1 MSKTFFCLISTVVAA
16 AGLACAPTA
25 HAERLFTA
33 TLTGAQEVPVPGSPT
48 ATGFA
53 SFVLNDAQTALRFN
67 ATVFGIDF
75 TGLQT
80 ADTGDNLLNAHI
92 HAPGAPGVAA
102 PVVWGFIGTPF
113 NDNNPNDVVVS
124 AFPNAVGGTVSG
136 KWDAPEGNGTTLAAQ
151 LPSILSGNSYI
162 NFHTVQFPGGA
173 LRGQILPVV
182 PEPGTLALLATALVA
197 GGGVLRKRTG

>member
-1 MSKTFFCLISTVVAA
+1 
-16 AGLACAPTA
+16 
-25 HAERLFTA
+25 
-33 TLTGAQEVPVPGSPT
+33 
-48 ATGFA
+48 
-53 SFVLNDAQTALRFN
+53 
-67 ATVFGIDF
+67 
-75 TGLQT
+75 
-80 ADTGDNLLNAHI
+80 
-92 HAPGAPGVAA
+92 
-102 PVVWGFIGTPF
+102 
-113 NDNNPNDVVVS
+113 VVVS

>member
-1 MSKTFFCLISTVVAA
+1 
-16 AGLACAPTA
+16 
-25 HAERLFTA
+25 LFTA
-33 TLTGAQEVPVPGSPT
+33 TLTGAQEVPIPGSPT
-48 ATGFA
+48 ASGFA

-75 TGLQT
+75 TGSQT

-102 PVVWGFIGTPF
+102 PVVWGFFGTPF

-124 AFPNAVGGTVSG
+124 PFPNAVGGTVSG
-136 KWDAPEGNGTTLAAQ
+136 KWDAPEGNNTTLAAQ
-151 LPSILSGNSYI
+151 LPSIIAGNSYI

-182 PEPGTLALLATALVA
+182 PEPGTLALIATALVA
-197 GGGVLRKRTG
+197 GGSVLRKRPS